1 MTEVIQPT
9 DLKIGID
16 GVAKPVDHVISE
28 VKTLQLK
35 RDTLIEEISRVDPDN
50 ELELDKL
57 QRQLRYT
64 ESRIDYYQQPLDIQ
78 FPHYPPSPNK

>member
-28 VKTLQLK
+28 VKTLQSK
-35 RDTLIEEISRVDPDN
+35 RDTLIEEIGRVDPDD

-57 QRQLRYT
+57 QRQLRHI
-64 ESRIDYYQQPLDIQ
+64 EFRIDYFQQPLDIQ
-78 FPHYPPSPNK
+78 FPHYPPSPNT